1 MKVNVVAI
9 DDHEVALIGLAH
21 MLGASV
27 RCELVGAYH
36 SISEVLAHIQEGDR
50 PHVDVVLLDLRL
62 TDGSDPYLNATMLQ
76 EAGVTVLVYSSLES
90 PFLVRRAL
98 QAGVAGVVE
107 KSATA
112 EELVTAISQAA
123 QGRTYA
129 TPDWAGI
136 IDSDPLINSVNL
148 SQRQREV
155 LELYA
160 MGESAKR
167 VASLT
172 GLSPDIVQDY
182 LGRIRTKYALA
193 GRPANTKVE
202 LLFRAQEDGF
212 LPGPLERL

>member
-1 MKVNVVAI
+1 
-9 DDHEVALIGLAH
+9 
-21 MLGASV
+21 
-27 RCELVGAYH
+27 
-36 SISEVLAHIQEGDR
+36 
-50 PHVDVVLLDLRL
+50 
-62 TDGSDPYLNATMLQ
+62 
-76 EAGVTVLVYSSLES
+76 
-90 PFLVRRAL
+90 
-98 QAGVAGVVE
+98 VAGVVE

-172 GLSPDIVQDY
+172 GLSPDTVQDY

>member
-1 MKVNVVAI
+1 MKVNVAAV
-9 DDHEVALIGLAH
+9 DDHEVALLGLAH
-21 MLGASV
+21 MLDGSAGCV
-27 RCELVGAYH
+27 LVGAYH
-36 SISEVLAHIQEGDR
+36 GVVEVLDHIGDPQR
-50 PHVDVVLLDLRL
+50 PQVDVVLLDLRL
-62 TDGSDPYLNATMLQ
+62 ADGSDPYINAMALQ
-76 EAGVTVLVYSSLES
+76 EAGATVLVYSSLES

-107 KSATA
+107 KSVMAQDLA
-112 EELVTAISQAA
+112 AAICQAA

-136 IDSDPLINSVNL
+136 IDSDPLINCVNL
-148 SQRQREV
+148 SERQREV

-167 VASLT
+167 VARLT
-172 GLSPDIVQDY
+172 GLSPETVQDY